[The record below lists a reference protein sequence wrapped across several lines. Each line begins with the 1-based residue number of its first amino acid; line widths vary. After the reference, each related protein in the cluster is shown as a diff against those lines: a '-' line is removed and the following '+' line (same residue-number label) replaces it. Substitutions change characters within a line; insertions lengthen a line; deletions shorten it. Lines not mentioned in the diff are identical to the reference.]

1 MALME
6 GLMMMKYYV
15 IKGEIVC
22 LVIYIYIEAYIS
34 RVVKFFFYV
43 SRFFS
48 FLSSFHLSDCSFF
61 IIIVFHSNAVLM
73 WLTVSLSWEDEMF
86 TTKKLFTYIHTST
99 KGDVFFSSSISWWIA
114 LKWKP
119 MTTYTAMVSSLL
131 AFTDG
136 FDYNDLISCYWYCFV
151 LFCFVVVV
159 IFLPVKD
166 TRESHT
172 LNTI

>member
-1 MALME
+1 MAKME

-34 RVVKFFFYV
+34 RVMKFFFYV

-48 FLSSFHLSDCSFF
+48 FLSSFHLSDCSLF
-61 IIIVFHSNAVLM
+61 IIIVFHSNAVLR

-99 KGDVFFSSSISWWIA
+99 KGDVFFYFNFLMDC
-114 LKWKP
+114 LKMK
-119 MTTYTAMVSSLL
+119 TNDNIYR
-131 AFTDG
+131 DG
-136 FDYNDLISCYWYCFV
+136 FFFTCVYCLV
-151 LFCFVVVV
+151 RL
-159 IFLPVKD
+159 
-166 TRESHT
+166 
-172 LNTI
+172 

>member
-1 MALME
+1 
-6 GLMMMKYYV
+6 MMKYYV

-34 RVVKFFFYV
+34 RVMKFFFYV
-43 SRFFS
+43 SRFF
-48 FLSSFHLSDCSFF
+48 FPFYLHFIFPIVLFF
-61 IIIVFHSNAVLM
+61 IIIVFHSNAVLR

-99 KGDVFFSSSISWWIA
+99 KGDVFFSISISWWIA

-119 MTTYTAMVSSLL
+119 MTTYTAMLSSLL
-131 AFTDG
+131 AFTVW

-159 IFLPVKD
+159 VIFLPVKD